1 MNHLQ
6 QSGSALPE
14 EIEKL
19 EEELKQ
25 LNQHHE
31 THRDEAQKSH
41 TYYSEVI
48 ARCAME
54 WNDITSLEE
63 KETLTEDEKLKLDG
77 LKCKFNLVIS
87 VDYQMFKLV
96 PYWGY
101 SAQPGS
107 TYYLQKLSHDIL
119 ELLIMLGNR
128 LLQFICLMSTV
139 DQKILT
145 TPSISSIS

>member
-1 MNHLQ
+1 MRLT
-6 QSGSALPE
+6 E
-14 EIEKL
+14 MKL
-19 EEELKQ
+19 
-25 LNQHHE
+25 
-31 THRDEAQKSH
+31 KSH

-107 TYYLQKLSHDIL
+107 TYYLQKLSHDIFG
-119 ELLIMLGNR
+119 IVNHAR
-128 LLQFICLMSTV
+128 KSSSTIYLF
-139 DQKILT
+139 DERSGPKNTDHTIYILNFLASYLFGSAVFT
-145 TPSISSIS
+145 SLWVTLVTQTL